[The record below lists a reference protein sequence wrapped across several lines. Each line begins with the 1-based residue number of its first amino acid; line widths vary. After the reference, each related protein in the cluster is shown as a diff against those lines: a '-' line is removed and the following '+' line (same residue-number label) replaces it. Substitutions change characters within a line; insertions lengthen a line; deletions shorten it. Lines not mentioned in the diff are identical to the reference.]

1 MLKIYIQIF
10 GTIALVAIILINY
23 NIFYRTPALEEIDA
37 KQAQLDKV
45 TGEND
50 LMRTI
55 LAHESK
61 FKQVEAKIDEDRETI
76 RMELPTSFSPPDRTK
91 RIYDL
96 ILACSLESTGIPM
109 SAPLIGKPDVIKIT
123 DVVATPTDK
132 DKFQKSIDSF
142 RLAMDQ
148 IDPKMQQFLE
158 APSPMD
164 RWAFYDEISKGLPGS
179 DKIKLGA
186 GFERHRYRL
195 NLSGTYPN
203 VKRFLWLVANDKPLL
218 QATSVRIVP
227 KAGLGE
233 TRLFGLDVVVI
244 AYADRNT
251 LFEKLNQDPS
261 ALLAA
266 PKPKAAAPAGD
277 AAAAKPGDEAAK
289 PAEAPAK

>member
-23 NIFYRTPALEEIDA
+23 NIFYRTPALEEIEA
-37 KQAQLDKV
+37 KQAALEKV
-45 TGEND
+45 TREND
-50 LMRTI
+50 LMRSI

-61 FKQVEAKIDEDRETI
+61 FTQVEGKLDQDRELL
-76 RMELPTSFSPPDRTK
+76 RLELPTSFSPPDRTK

-96 ILACSLESTGIPM
+96 ILACSLESTGIPVG
-109 SAPLIGKPDVIKIT
+109 APLPGKPDAVKIT

-142 RLAMDQ
+142 RDAMDK

-164 RWAFYDEISKGLPGS
+164 RWQFYQDISAGLPGY
-179 DKIKLGA
+179 DKLKLGA
-186 GFERHRYRL
+186 GLERHRYRL
-195 NLSGTYPN
+195 NLTGTYPN
-203 VKRFLWLVANDKPLL
+203 IKRFLWLVANDKPLL

-233 TRLFGLDVVVI
+233 TRVFGLDVVVI

-251 LFEKLNQDPS
+251 LYEQLNQDPS
-261 ALLAA
+261 ALLAQKSKT
-266 PKPKAAAPAGD
+266 PAAAPAGD
-277 AAAAKPGDEAAK
+277 AATPGGAAEKPAAAAK
-289 PAEAPAK
+289 